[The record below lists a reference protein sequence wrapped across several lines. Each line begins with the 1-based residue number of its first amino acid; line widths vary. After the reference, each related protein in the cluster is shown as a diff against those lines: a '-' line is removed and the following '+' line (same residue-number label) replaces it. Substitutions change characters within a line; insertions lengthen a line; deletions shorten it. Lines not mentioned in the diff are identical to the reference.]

1 MQIDFF
7 RYTRPFIKV
16 KCETAVRRQ
25 HLEDCVLQ
33 RRWAKLW
40 LVRDKNSVVSSSALT
55 LVVNLLIGLSFFC
68 CIITVTKPQSTTQD
82 SIGGGLAQTFPWNES
97 LHILW
102 RKRKVLRHHLSW
114 RRSRRQLRACLFI
127 WLKTDT
133 FGHAVLQQSVAVCLL
148 KMWHSVSPQ
157 LEGAVTKERL
167 RAIFKIWH

>member
-40 LVRDKNSVVSSSALT
+40 LVRGKNSVVSSSALT

-68 CIITVTKPQSTTQD
+68 CIITVTKQQSTTQD
-82 SIGGGLAQTFPWNES
+82 SIGGRLLRLS
-97 LHILW
+97 LGMNRCIYCDVNVKCCAIIC
-102 RKRKVLRHHLSW
+102 R
-114 RRSRRQLRACLFI
+114 
-127 WLKTDT
+127 D
-133 FGHAVLQQSVAVCLL
+133 VAVGAGYVHVCLYD
-148 KMWHSVSPQ
+148 
-157 LEGAVTKERL
+157 
-167 RAIFKIWH
+167 